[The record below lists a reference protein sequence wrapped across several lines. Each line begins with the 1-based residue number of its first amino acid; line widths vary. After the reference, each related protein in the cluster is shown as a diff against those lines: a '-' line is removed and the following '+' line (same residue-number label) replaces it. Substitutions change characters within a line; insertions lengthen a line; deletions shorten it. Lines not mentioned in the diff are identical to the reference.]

1 MQSSELELVTAGVLS
16 SDRTWLAKAITLV
29 ESSNSSDREKA
40 IELLDNISPHTGGS
54 LRDGVT
60 GSPGVGKST
69 FIDELGTY
77 LTGIGHKVAVLA
89 VDPSSS
95 ISGGSILGDKTRMD
109 RLSSNPNAF
118 IRPSPSSGILG
129 GVAKGTRETILVLE
143 AARFDVV
150 LVETVGVGQSE
161 AIVSEMV
168 DFFLML
174 LLPGSGDSLQGI
186 KKGALEL
193 ADLIA
198 VNKADGENE
207 LRARQSARD
216 YQSAMTLL
224 RSVNSQW
231 SPPVMTCSASS
242 GQGIPAIWEQIN
254 LHQELG
260 QETGDWAKRRSLQRV
275 RWMWTLVE
283 DRLIHSVKEKPDVAS
298 LILEIEEGI
307 LTSDISPVV
316 AAEQVLALFKEEQ
329 K

>member
-1 MQSSELELVTAGVLS
+1 METSEMELVTAGVLS
-16 SDRTWLAKAITLV
+16 GDRTWLAKAITLI
-29 ESSNSSDREKA
+29 ESSTLDDRGKA
-40 IELLDNISPHTGGS
+40 TGLLESIAPHAGGA
-54 LRDGVT
+54 RRIGIT

-69 FIDELGTY
+69 FVDELGTY
-77 LTGIGHKVAVLA
+77 LTELGHKVAVLA

-143 AARFDVV
+143 AAGFDVV
-150 LVETVGVGQSE
+150 LIETVGVGQSE

-168 DFFLML
+168 DFFLVL

-186 KKGALEL
+186 KKGVLEL

-224 RSVNSQW
+224 SSTNAGW
-231 SPPVMTCSASS
+231 TPPVMTCSALT
-242 GQGIPAIWEQIN
+242 GQGIPAIWEQIG
-254 LHQELG
+254 LHQEHA
-260 QETGDWAKRRSLQRV
+260 QETGDWEKRRSRQQI
-275 RWMWTLVE
+275 RWMWALVE
-283 DRLIHSVKEKPDVAS
+283 DQLIHNLKEKPEIAS
-298 LILEIEEGI
+298 VVLETEEKILNSG
-307 LTSDISPVV
+307 LSPFE
-316 AAEQVLALFKEEQ
+316 AAERIIQLFRSEE
-329 K
+329 